1 MEKIWLRRER
11 RDTVKSFRLVSLQVV
26 TSEEDLVDIELTEG
40 LIINK
45 EDEHNR
51 WLLEG
56 FIHQDHHQHLLDTIK
71 DRRRV
76 KIQVVIS
83 KKENNPAIFDTELL
97 TIKKVDDYY
106 SVLFE
111 GCIVY
116 SQIEYATVLL
126 EHLIKEGLEGKELV
140 NEFKDKMRTKPR
152 IVAVR
157 NI

>member
-1 MEKIWLRRER
+1 M
-11 RDTVKSFRLVSLQVV
+11 KSFRLISLQIV

-56 FIHQDHHQHLLDTIK
+56 FIHQDHYQHLLDTIK
-71 DRRRV
+71 DHQRV
-76 KIQVVIS
+76 KIQVIIS
-83 KKENNPAIFDTELL
+83 KKENNPATFDTELL
-97 TIKKVDDYY
+97 TIKKVEDYY

-116 SQIEYATVLL
+116 SQIEYAAVLL
-126 EHLIKEGLEGKELV
+126 EHLMHEGIEGDKLIEQFKE
-140 NEFKDKMRTKPR
+140 KMKTKPR
-152 IVAVR
+152 IVAQK
-157 NI
+157 